1 MEANQLQD
9 LILDLIQEEIEI
21 SRKTDDVD
29 INFNLRKLKT
39 LDLYT

>member
-29 INFNLRKLKT
+29 IHFNLRKLKT

>member
-9 LILDLIQEEIEI
+9 LILDLVQEEIEI

-39 LDLYT
+39 LDLFT

>member
-1 MEANQLQD
+1 MEANSLED

-21 SRKTDDVD
+21 SRKTDDVN

>member
-1 MEANQLQD
+1 MEASQLQD
-9 LILDLIQEEIEI
+9 LILDLVQEEIEI

>member
-1 MEANQLQD
+1 MDSNSLHE

-21 SRKTDDVD
+21 SRKSDDKD
-29 INFNLRKLKT
+29 IGFNLRKLKT